1 MHWLRDWLHDTT
13 GKLKTFISTGKV
25 RFYLFSDIRFTC
37 SFLYS
42 AITCSP
48 CSFYLASYTHL
59 TLSVLYTCYLF
70 SNTHFTRSII
80 YILPACLYTFY
91 LLAYTHFTCCLM
103 YILPIFLYKFTCS
116 LTCISPTLSYIFLSC
131 RDRVFKS
138 LSQQPSTLISKASVI
153 SPSTDIHYF
162 SQCCVVTLLCRP
174 NEMANE
180 NYVVCDSELF
190 SFVYLFIM
198 SVLCVLSVIRE

>member
-1 MHWLRDWLHDTT
+1 MQL
-13 GKLKTFISTGKV
+13 
-25 RFYLFSDIRFTC
+25 
-37 SFLYS
+37 
-42 AITCSP
+42 P
-48 CSFYLASYTHL
+48 
-59 TLSVLYTCYLF
+59 VLLV
-70 SNTHFTRSII
+70 HFTWPLIHILPCLFCIHVTSSLIH
-80 YILPACLYTFY
+80 ILPALSYTFY
-91 LLAYTHFTCCLM
+91 LLAYTHFSCCLM
-103 YILPIFLYKFTCS
+103 YISPVFLYKFTCS

-190 SFVYLFIM
+190 SFVYLFIV